1 MHVCGLDSPRGRE
14 LEGCRG
20 LLGKL
25 DVAADGTRKWT
36 VSIGSDMIKV
46 KEDKVWHKPRA
57 MKL

>member
-25 DVAADGTRKWT
+25 DVAAGGTRKWT

-46 KEDKVWHKPRA
+46 KEDKV
-57 MKL
+57 